1 MIQLKE
7 EKIKIIVN
15 ADGSKSVEIIIN
27 NAIWDMQ
34 AGGVVDDVIMEF
46 IQKLDLSLMLYK
58 IDENSETELNN
69 IKLAREILMNKILNG
84 IDAQYSF

>member
-27 NAIWDMQ
+27 EAIWDMQ
-34 AGGVVDDVIMEF
+34 AGGVVEDVIMEF

-58 IDENSETELNN
+58 IDENSVTELNN
-69 IKLAREILMNKILNG
+69 IKLAREILMNKILHG
-84 IDAQYSF
+84 IDAHYSF

>member
-34 AGGVVDDVIMEF
+34 AGGVVEDVIMEF

-58 IDENSETELNN
+58 IDENSVTELNN

>member
-34 AGGVVDDVIMEF
+34 AGGVVEDVIMEF

-58 IDENSETELNN
+58 IDENSVTELNN
-69 IKLAREILMNKILNG
+69 IKFAREILMNKILNG
-84 IDAQYSF
+84 IDAHYSF

>member
-34 AGGVVDDVIMEF
+34 AGGVVEDVIMEF

-58 IDENSETELNN
+58 IDENSVTELNN

-84 IDAQYSF
+84 IDAHYSF

>member
-27 NAIWDMQ
+27 EAIWDMQ

-58 IDENSETELNN
+58 IDENSVTELNN

-84 IDAQYSF
+84 IDAHYSF

>member
-34 AGGVVDDVIMEF
+34 AGGVVEDVIMEF

-58 IDENSETELNN
+58 IDENSVTELNN
-69 IKLAREILMNKILNG
+69 IKFAREILMNKILNG

>member
-15 ADGSKSVEIIIN
+15 ADGTKSVEIIIN
-27 NAIWDMQ
+27 EAIWDMQ
-34 AGGVVDDVIMEF
+34 AGGVVEDVIMEF

-58 IDENSETELNN
+58 IDENSVTELNN

-84 IDAQYSF
+84 IDAHYSF

>member
-58 IDENSETELNN
+58 IDENSVTELNN

-84 IDAQYSF
+84 IDAHYSF

>member
-1 MIQLKE
+1 MIQVKE

-34 AGGVVDDVIMEF
+34 AGGVVEDVIMEF

-58 IDENSETELNN
+58 IDENSVTELNN

-84 IDAQYSF
+84 IDAHYSF

>member
-7 EKIKIIVN
+7 EKINTIIN

-34 AGGVVDDVIMEF
+34 AGGVVEDVIMEF

-58 IDENSETELNN
+58 IDENSLTELNN
-69 IKLAREILMNKILNG
+69 IKFAREILMNKILNG
-84 IDAQYSF
+84 IDAL

>member
-7 EKIKIIVN
+7 EKINIIIN

-34 AGGVVDDVIMEF
+34 AGGVVEDVIMEF

-58 IDENSETELNN
+58 INEDSLTELNN
-69 IKLAREILMNKILNG
+69 IKCAREILMNKILNG
-84 IDAQYSF
+84 IDAL

>member
-27 NAIWDMQ
+27 EAIWDMQ
-34 AGGVVDDVIMEF
+34 AGGVVEDVIMEF

-84 IDAQYSF
+84 IDAHYSF

>member
-84 IDAQYSF
+84 IDAHYSF

>member
-27 NAIWDMQ
+27 EAIWDMQ
-34 AGGVVDDVIMEF
+34 AGGVVEDVIMEF

-58 IDENSETELNN
+58 IEENSVTELNN

-84 IDAQYSF
+84 IDAHYSF

>member
-58 IDENSETELNN
+58 TDENSVTELNN

-84 IDAQYSF
+84 IEAHYSF

>member
-34 AGGVVDDVIMEF
+34 AGGVVEDVIMEF